1 MKGSNNCLYTSGN
14 GGSRECGVGTYIVA
28 KKKYIFGI
36 NCLIDKELEM
46 MKNRRLIIL
55 SITSVPFLP

>member
-1 MKGSNNCLYTSGN
+1 MEGDRKNCLYTSGN
-14 GGSRECGVGTYIVA
+14 GGSRECGVGNYIVA

-46 MKNRRLIIL
+46 MKR
-55 SITSVPFLP
+55 